1 MILTKL
7 YELSQRKSEESDKI
21 VVPSMYNRV
30 PIRWLIEIDAQGNLK
45 GFSGPLDDANKKRKG
60 HEYIVPNL
68 IKTSGIKPNLL
79 ADNGEYVLGLV
90 REGGDVKKVAARHQQ
105 FKNLVILC
113 AEKTQDPAV
122 FAVSQFLNNWN
133 PEQEVPS
140 ELDPKDNITFAV
152 RCAGQDNIIP
162 ASAAENWTAIQEF
175 WANYTAGADSP
186 IMTCLVTGKEAPV
199 DARLPVKIKGIP
211 NGQTAGTSLV
221 SANAAPF
228 MSYGLENSLTSPISR
243 EAGEGFGKAL
253 NDLISSPDSHLRCDP
268 VMYVFWT
275 KEPVSP
281 SIGLSYKRDQP
292 KTIKTFLQSAKRGE
306 LNAIGSKQN
315 RFYALSLTASGG
327 RTVVRNWLEVP
338 IPEAAAALE
347 RWFDAQEIVDSFGKP
362 KPIDNYYS
370 STYRLASAMYRDA
383 SSEME
388 ASALCDFNEVAL
400 QGGKLGLRWLAKVVK
415 RCAIEPNPTFNSKVV
430 ESTIFERAALI
441 KLILTTQMQTNEAN
455 PMADLQELNLDP
467 QFEGYQEADRPIVKA
482 AYQLGRL
489 LAQLDNLQKAAL
501 GDVNTTLIDRYYSAA
516 AATPGKVFGELLK
529 DSQAHFRKLR
539 VTKPGTYEALQQ
551 KLEEV
556 LCKIPA
562 DKWPNT
568 LTMQQQGLFSLGYY
582 HQRAFNRKQAI
593 DRKAENDEKAA
604 IEAAETTP

>member
-1 MILTKL
+1 VILTKL
-7 YELSQRKSEESDKI
+7 YELSQRKSEGSEGI

-30 PIRWLIEIDAQGNLK
+30 RIRWLIEIDAQGNFK
-45 GFSGPLDDANKKRKG
+45 GFSGPLDADKKRKG
-60 HEYIVPNL
+60 QEYIMPDL
-68 IKTSGIKPNLL
+68 IRAAGIKPKLL

-90 REGGDVKKVAARHQQ
+90 REGGDATKVAARHQQ
-105 FKNLVILC
+105 FKDLVILC

-122 FAVSQFLNNWN
+122 LAVAHFLNNWN
-133 PEQEVPS
+133 PEQEVPT
-140 ELDPKDNITFAV
+140 ELDPTDNITFAV
-152 RCAGQDNIIP
+152 RSAGQENIIP

-253 NDLISSPDSHLRCDP
+253 NDLIASPDSHLRCDP

-281 SIGLSYKRDQP
+281 SLGLSYKRDQP

-306 LNAIGSKQN
+306 PSAIGSKQN

-347 RWFDAQEIVDSFGKP
+347 SWFDAQEIVDSFGKTT
-362 KPIDNYYS
+362 DTYFN
-370 STYRLASAMYRDA
+370 TYRLASAMYRDA

-400 QGGKLGLRWLAKVVK
+400 KGGKLGLRWLAKVVK
-415 RCAIEPNPTFNSKVV
+415 RCAIKPNPTFNSKVV

-604 IEAAETTP
+604 IKAAETTP

>member
-7 YELSQRKSEESDKI
+7 YELSQRKAEGI

-30 PIRWLIEIDAQGNLK
+30 RIRWLIEIDAEGNFK
-45 GFSGPLDDANKKRKG
+45 GFSGPLDDADKKRKG

-79 ADNGEYVLGLV
+79 ADNGEYVLGLA
-90 REGGDVKKVAARHQQ
+90 REGSDAKQVKKVADRHQQ
-105 FKNLVILC
+105 FKDLVFKC
-113 AEKTQDPAV
+113 AETIKEPAV
-122 FAVSQFLNNWN
+122 IAVAEFLKNWN
-133 PEQEVPS
+133 LEQETPVD
-140 ELDPKDNITFAV
+140 LDPTDNITFAV
-152 RCAGQDNIIP
+152 RGIVGTDNVIP
-162 ASAAENWTAIQEF
+162 ASAAENWTAVQEF
-175 WANYTAGADSP
+175 WAKYTASEDSP

-199 DARLPVKIKGIP
+199 NARLPVKIKGIP
-211 NGQTAGTSLV
+211 NGQPAGTSLV

-253 NDLISSPDSHLRCDP
+253 NDLIASPDHHWRCDP

-275 KEPVSP
+275 KEPV
-281 SIGLSYKRDQP
+281 GYAYGQSYKRDQP
-292 KTIKTFLQSAKRGE
+292 KTIKALLQSAKHGDPQV
-306 LNAIGSKQN
+306 IGSKQN
-315 RFYALSLTASGG
+315 RFYGLSLTASGG
-327 RTVVRNWLEVP
+327 RTVVRNWLELT
-338 IPEAAAALE
+338 IPEAATALD
-347 RWFDAQEIVDSFGKP
+347 RWFDAQEIVDSYGKTT
-362 KPIDNYYS
+362 DSYLN
-370 STYRLASAMYRDA
+370 TYRLASAMYRDP
-383 SSEME
+383 SSEMD
-388 ASALCDFNEVAL
+388 AAALCDFNEVAMK
-400 QGGKLGLRWLAKVVK
+400 GGKLGLHWLAKVVK
-415 RCAIEPNPTFNSKVV
+415 RCAIEPHPVY
-430 ESTIFERAALI
+430 ESTALERAALI
-441 KLILTTQMQTNEAN
+441 KLILTTQMQTKEAN

-467 QFEGYQEADRPIVKA
+467 QFEGYQETERPIVKA

-582 HQRAFNRKQAI
+582 HQRAYNRKQAI
-593 DRKAENDEKAA
+593 DRKAENAEKAA
-604 IEAAETTP
+604 IKAAETTP

>member
-7 YELSQRKSEESDKI
+7 YELSQRKFEGSEEI

-30 PIRWLIEIDAQGNLK
+30 RIRWLIEIDAQGNFK
-45 GFSGPLDDANKKRKG
+45 SFSGPLDADKKRKG
-60 HEYIVPNL
+60 QEYIMPDL
-68 IKTSGIKPNLL
+68 IRAAGIKPKLL

-90 REGGDVKKVAARHQQ
+90 REGGDAKKVADRHQQ
-105 FKNLVILC
+105 FKDLIIQC

-122 FAVSQFLNNWN
+122 LAVAQFLNNWN
-133 PEQEVPS
+133 PEQEVPT
-140 ELDPKDNITFAV
+140 ELDPTDNITFAV
-152 RCAGQDNIIP
+152 RSASQENIIP

-175 WANYTAGADSP
+175 WANHTASADSP
-186 IMTCLVTGKEAPV
+186 IMTCLVTGKEAAV

-281 SIGLSYKRDQP
+281 AIGLSYKRDQP

-306 LNAIGSKQN
+306 PSAIGSKQN

-327 RTVVRNWLEVP
+327 RTVVRNWLEIT
-338 IPEAAAALE
+338 IPDAAAALE
-347 RWFDAQEIVDSFGKP
+347 CWFDAQEIVDSFGKP
-362 KPIDNYYS
+362 KAIDNYYL

-400 QGGKLGLRWLAKVVK
+400 KGGKLGLRWLAKVVK
-415 RCAIEPNPTFNSKVV
+415 RCEIEPNPQY
-430 ESTIFERAALI
+430 ESTVYERAALI

-562 DKWPNT
+562 DEWPNT

-593 DRKAENDEKAA
+593 DKKAENAEKAA
-604 IEAAETTP
+604 SKAAETTP

>member
-7 YELSQRKSEESDKI
+7 FELSQRQSEGL

-30 PIRWLIEIDAQGNLK
+30 RIRWLIEIDDRGNLK
-45 GFSGPLDDANKKRKG
+45 GFSGPLDADKKRKG
-60 HEYIVPNL
+60 QEYIMPDL
-68 IKTSGIKPNLL
+68 IRAAGIKPKLL

-90 REGGDVKKVAARHQQ
+90 REGGDAKKVADRHQQ
-105 FKNLVILC
+105 FKDLVILC
-113 AEKTQDPAV
+113 AEKTQDSAV
-122 FAVSQFLNNWN
+122 IAVAQFLHNWN
-133 PEQEVPS
+133 PGQEVPT
-140 ELDPKDNITFAV
+140 ELDPTDNVTFAV
-152 RCAGQDNIIP
+152 RSAGQENIIP

-199 DARLPVKIKGIP
+199 EARLPVKIKGIP

-253 NDLISSPDSHLRCDP
+253 NDLIASPDHHWRCDP

-275 KEPVSP
+275 KEPVAYSF
-281 SIGLSYKRDQP
+281 GTAGKKDQP
-292 KTIKTFLQSAKRGE
+292 KTIKALLQSAKRGE

-327 RTVVRNWLEVP
+327 RTVVRSWLEVP
-338 IPEAAAALE
+338 IPNAAAALE
-347 RWFDAQEIVDSFGKP
+347 RWFDAQEIVDSFGKTT
-362 KPIDNYYS
+362 DTYLN
-370 STYRLASAMYRDA
+370 TYRLASVMYRDA

-388 ASALCDFNEVAL
+388 AAALCDFNEVSL
-400 QGGKLGLRWLAKVVK
+400 KGGKLGLRWLAKVVK
-415 RCAIEPNPTFNSKVV
+415 RCAIEPNPQY
-430 ESTIFERAALI
+430 ESTVYERAAAI
-441 KLILTTQMQTNEAN
+441 KLILTTQMQTKEAN
-455 PMADLQELNLDP
+455 PMADLQGLNLDP
-467 QFEGYQEADRPIVKA
+467 QFEGYPEADRSIVKA

-489 LAQLDNLQKAAL
+489 LSQLDNLQKAAL

-562 DKWPNT
+562 DEWPNT

-582 HQRAFNRKQAI
+582 HQRAHNRKQAI
-593 DRKAENDEKAA
+593 DRKAENAEKAA
-604 IEAAETTP
+604 TKAAEATP

>member
-7 YELSQRKSEESDKI
+7 YELSQRKSEGI

-30 PIRWLIEIDAQGNLK
+30 RIRWLIEIDAEGNFK
-45 GFSGPLDDANKKRKG
+45 GFVGPLDDAEKKRKG
-60 HEYIVPNL
+60 HEYIVPDL
-68 IKTSGIKPNLL
+68 IRAAGIKPKLL

-90 REGGDVKKVAARHQQ
+90 RDGGDVKKVADRHQQ
-105 FKNLVILC
+105 FKDLVLKC
-113 AEKTQDPAV
+113 AETTQDPAV
-122 FAVSQFLNNWN
+122 TAVAQFLKTWN
-133 PEQEVPS
+133 PEQEIPPD
-140 ELDPKDNITFAV
+140 LDPTDNITFAV
-152 RCAGQDNIIP
+152 RGIVGTDQVIP
-162 ASAAENWTAIQEF
+162 ASAAENWTVVQEF
-175 WANYTAGADSP
+175 WAKYTAGADSP

-243 EAGEGFGKAL
+243 AAGEGFGKAL
-253 NDLISSPDSHLRCDP
+253 NDLIASPNHHWRCDP

-275 KEPVSP
+275 KEPV
-281 SIGLSYKRDQP
+281 GYTFGQSYRKDQP
-292 KTIKTFLQSAKRGE
+292 KTIKTLLQSAKRGDPQ
-306 LNAIGSKQN
+306 AIGSKQN
-315 RFYALSLTASGG
+315 RFYGLSLTASGG
-327 RTVVRNWLEVP
+327 RTVVRNWLELT
-338 IPEAAAALE
+338 IPEAATALD
-347 RWFDAQEIVDSFGKP
+347 RWFDAQEIVDSFGKTT
-362 KPIDNYYS
+362 DDYF

-383 SSEME
+383 ASEMD
-388 ASALCDFNEVAL
+388 AAALCDFNEVAMK
-400 QGGKLGLRWLAKVVK
+400 GGKLGLHWLAKVVK

-441 KLILTTQMQTNEAN
+441 KLILTTQMQTKEAN

-467 QFEGYQEADRPIVKA
+467 QFEGYPEAERPILKA

-582 HQRAFNRKQAI
+582 HQRAYNRKQAI
-593 DRKAENDEKAA
+593 DRKAENAEKAA
-604 IEAAETTP
+604 IKAAETTP

>member
-7 YELSQRKSEESDKI
+7 YELSQRKSEGI

-30 PIRWLIEIDAQGNLK
+30 RIRWLIEIDAQGNLK
-45 GFSGPLDDANKKRKG
+45 GFSGPLDNAEKKRKG
-60 HEYIVPNL
+60 HEYIMPDL
-68 IKTSGIKPNLL
+68 IRAAGIKPKLL

-90 REGGDVKKVAARHQQ
+90 REGGDAKKVAERHQQ
-105 FKNLVILC
+105 FKDLVSKC
-113 AEKTQDPAV
+113 AEVTQDPSVTAV
-122 FAVSQFLNNWN
+122 TQFLNNWN
-133 PEQEVPS
+133 PEQEIPL
-140 ELDPKDNITFAV
+140 ELDPTDNITFSV
-152 RCAGQDNIIP
+152 RESAGQDNIIP
-162 ASAAENWTAIQEF
+162 ASAAENWIAIQEF
-175 WANYTAGADSP
+175 WAKYTAGADSP

-253 NDLISSPDSHLRCDP
+253 NDLIASPDNHFRCDP

-275 KEPVSP
+275 KEPVGYSY
-281 SIGLSYKRDQP
+281 GTSYKRPQP
-292 KTIKTFLQSAKRGE
+292 KTIKSLLQSAKRGE
-306 LNAIGSKQN
+306 AQTIGSKQN

-338 IPEAAAALE
+338 IPAAAASLE
-347 RWFDAQEIVDSFGKP
+347 RWFDAQEIVDSFGKTT
-362 KPIDNYYS
+362 DNYL
-370 STYRLASAMYRDA
+370 STYHLASAMYRDA
-383 SSEME
+383 SSEMD
-388 ASALCDFNEVAL
+388 AAALCDFNEVAMK
-400 QGGKLGLRWLAKVVK
+400 GGKLGLHWLAKVVK
-415 RCAIEPNPTFNSKVV
+415 RCAIEPNPDY
-430 ESTIFERAALI
+430 ESTVFERAALI
-441 KLILTTQMQTNEAN
+441 KLILTTQMQTTEAN
-455 PMADLQELNLDP
+455 PMEDLQELNLDP

-516 AATPGKVFGELLK
+516 SATPGKVFGELLK
-529 DSQAHFRKLR
+529 DSQAHLRKLR

-562 DKWPNT
+562 DQWPNT

-582 HQRAFNRKQAI
+582 HQRAHNRKQAI
-593 DRKAENDEKAA
+593 DRKAENAEKAA
-604 IEAAETTP
+604 AKAAESNS

>member
-1 MILTKL
+1 VILTKL
-7 YELSQRKSEESDKI
+7 YELSQRKSEESEKI

-30 PIRWLIEIDAQGNLK
+30 RVRWLIEIDLQGNLK
-45 GFSGPLDDANKKRKG
+45 GFSGPLDADKKRKG
-60 HEYIVPNL
+60 QEYIMPDL
-68 IKTSGIKPNLL
+68 IRAAGIKPKLL

-90 REGGDVKKVAARHQQ
+90 REGGDAKKVADRHQQ
-105 FKNLVILC
+105 FKDLVIQC
-113 AEKTQDPAV
+113 AQKTQDPAV
-122 FAVSQFLNNWN
+122 LAVAQFLNNWN
-133 PEQEVPS
+133 PEQEVPE
-140 ELDPKDNITFAV
+140 ELDPTDNITFAV
-152 RCAGQDNIIP
+152 RSAGQENIIP

-175 WANYTAGADSP
+175 WANYTASADSP
-186 IMTCLVTGKEAPV
+186 IMTCLVTGKEAAV

-253 NDLISSPDSHLRCDP
+253 NELISSPDSHFRCDP

-275 KEPVSP
+275 KEPVST
-281 SIGLSYKRDQP
+281 SLGLSYRHDQP
-292 KTIKTFLQSAKRGE
+292 KTIKTLLQSAKRGE
-306 LNAIGSKQN
+306 LSAIGSKQN

-327 RTVVRNWLEVP
+327 RTVVRSWLEVP
-338 IPEAAAALE
+338 IPDAAAALE

-362 KPIDNYYS
+362 KPIDKYYS

-388 ASALCDFNEVAL
+388 AAALCDFNEVAL
-400 QGGKLGLRWLAKVVK
+400 KGGKLGLRWLAKVVK
-415 RCAIEPNPTFNSKVV
+415 RCAIEPNPQY
-430 ESTIFERAALI
+430 ESTVYERAAAI

-516 AATPGKVFGELLK
+516 AATPGKVFSELLK

-562 DKWPNT
+562 DEWPNT

-582 HQRAFNRKQAI
+582 HQRAYNRKQAI
-593 DRKAENDEKAA
+593 DRKAENAEKVA
-604 IEAAETTP
+604 IKAAETTP